1 MTLLWRRLRNFP
13 VFVIAI
19 LLLVCL
25 YTASDSGQEIRGNFM
40 LWGEGLHTAANSRIH
55 FSASTSIET
64 TIPGGELVYGFGL
77 LDRLYLRKGT
87 FYIVTSTPSAFP
99 QREHIIA
106 RPLDMGPDRD
116 LSPTD
121 KELQFID
128 PSEAATILGEQAL
141 TVEGFTLIA
150 YDTEQ
155 FMHHF
160 YHWWGE
166 IILGAWRVYSALTG
180 PSLSARD
187 TTAPS
192 FASRILLPHVF
203 GQEWRDIPGLN
214 AGLMRATFPSTSI
227 ENADQWD
234 DLAVLDNTFVF
245 ERAMIVC
252 RVAAQTHGLSKSWHK
267 MISSTMAVNVSN
279 TFWEPIR
286 RTTVQNTIGY
296 LPRLDSRGVIV
307 SPPTVVSEMP
317 FVTYI
322 ARQGSSRSLTDA
334 YHQDLVRA
342 LKELEWSGLC
352 QVYVAQMEK
361 MSLTQQLEIM
371 ARSTILIG
379 VHGNGL
385 THQLFMPPSSR
396 STVVEIFAPKGY
408 VHDYAIL
415 ARNLGHKHYA
425 VWNDTLQTFP
435 DGEWYEGVKY
445 PSDFHSQSLPVYA
458 PVIADLIRQRLSEP
472 L

>member
-128 PSEAATILGEQAL
+128 PSEAAMILGEQAL

-155 FMHHF
+155 FMH
-160 YHWWGE
+160 
-166 IILGAWRVYSALTG
+166 
-180 PSLSARD
+180 
-187 TTAPS
+187 
-192 FASRILLPHVF
+192 HVF

-371 ARSTILIG
+371 ARSTVRIWHVYICCSC
-379 VHGNGL
+379 L
-385 THQLFMPPSSR
+385 TRSAVPS
-396 STVVEIFAPKGY
+396 
-408 VHDYAIL
+408 
-415 ARNLGHKHYA
+415 
-425 VWNDTLQTFP
+425 
-435 DGEWYEGVKY
+435 
-445 PSDFHSQSLPVYA
+445 
-458 PVIADLIRQRLSEP
+458 
-472 L
+472 